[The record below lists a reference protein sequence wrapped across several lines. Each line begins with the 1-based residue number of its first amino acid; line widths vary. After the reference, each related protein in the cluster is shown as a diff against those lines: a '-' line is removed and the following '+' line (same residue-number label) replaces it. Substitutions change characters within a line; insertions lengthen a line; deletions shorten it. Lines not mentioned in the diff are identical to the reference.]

1 MTIETVGSFL
11 PPEKLTQARQ
21 ELVQGRI
28 NSSQIEAIEDEFIAK
43 LVERELECG
52 LSEVTDGEFRRNAWD
67 KDFWFGLEGIRCE
80 RVESGRIYQDVD
92 PFTDLMQ
99 FTGRIAFNPEHPFFG
114 QFKFLRD
121 TVKGRARCRQ
131 VLPSP
136 ANLYLE
142 MLLMSD
148 GHPEQIYPEPASLL
162 SDIAAAYNGTIR
174 HLYELG
180 CRHVQIDDTACGMLI
195 EDSFTKRL
203 LQGGI
208 DLMALQDDI
217 ITLFNDSIA
226 GLPADMEMSLYIS
239 GGDKIVPEWEFLQF
253 PDNLMPKV
261 LSQVNVGKF
270 YMPFDLG
277 NIYQFEILRY
287 VPSGKKVVLGLVDA
301 HSPLTEDI
309 AVIEGAIAEAS
320 KHISLDNLSVSPKTG
335 FKLTSYALRG
345 LTYEDQWLKL
355 SQLQALNVRRRTH

>member
-1 MTIETVGSFL
+1 MKIETVGSFL
-11 PPEKLTQARQ
+11 PPEKLVEARQ

-28 NSSQIEAIEDEFIAK
+28 NMSQIEEIEDESVAK

-67 KDFWFGLEGIRCE
+67 KDFWFGLDGIRCE
-80 RVESGRIYQDVD
+80 RVESGRIYQEVD

-99 FTGRIAFNPEHPFFG
+99 FTGRIAYNPEHPFFG
-114 QFKFLRD
+114 HFRFLQE
-121 TVKGRARCRQ
+121 TVRGRARCRQ

-142 MLLMSD
+142 MLMMSD
-148 GHPEQIYPEPASLL
+148 GHPEQIYPEKASLL
-162 SDIAAAYNGTIR
+162 SDIARAYNETIL
-174 HLYELG
+174 HFYNLG
-180 CRHVQIDDTACGMLI
+180 CRHVQLDDTACGMLI

-208 DLMALQDDI
+208 DLLGLQDDI
-217 ITLFNDSIA
+217 IALFNASIL
-226 GLPADMEMSLYIS
+226 GMPSDMELSLYIS

-270 YMPFDLG
+270 YMPFDIG
-277 NIYQFEILRY
+277 NSYQFEILRY
-287 VPSGKKVVLGLVDA
+287 VPSGKKVVLGLTDA

-309 AVIEGAIAEAS
+309 TMIDGAIAEAS
-320 KHISLDNLSVSPKTG
+320 KHISPEHLSVSPKTG
-335 FKLTSYALRG
+335 FKLTSYVLRG
-345 LTYEDQWLKL
+345 LTYEDQWLKI
-355 SQLQALNVRRRTH
+355 SRLQNLNVSSQTC